1 VKRRLLI
8 LVLALVA
15 SFGGAPAV
23 AHADGGQNDAVAINT
38 KDGSSLFKFA
48 FAVRHVLN
56 GVVDQENGAAAYAQC
71 ESCQTTAIAIEI
83 VLVEAP
89 ASTVTPTNVAVA
101 INQNCTLCDTFATA
115 YEFVIGTNGPVHFT
129 HEGIQA
135 LHDIRKE
142 IQSWGK
148 QGLSNTEI
156 RARLPDVIARLEDV
170 LATQLVGDGK
180 AAPHQGDE
188 TDTDESQTTPQATP
202 TAPTSST
209 ETGTVNTTTT
219 VPTDTT
225 DTSQTT
231 QTTPTT
237 TTEPTTT
244 DTTTTTP

>member
-1 VKRRLLI
+1 MRRRLLI

-15 SFGGAPAV
+15 AFGGAPAL

-38 KDGSSLFKFA
+38 KDDASLFKFA

-56 GVVDQENGAAAYAQC
+56 GVVDQENGAAAYSQC

-101 INQNCTLCDTFATA
+101 INQSCTLCDTFATA
-115 YEFVIGTNGPVHFT
+115 YQFVVGTNGPVHFT
-129 HEGIQA
+129 PQGIQA

-148 QGLSNTEI
+148 QGLSNEEI
-156 RARLPDVIARLEDV
+156 RARLPDVIGRLQDV
-170 LATQLVGDGK
+170 LATQLVADGK

-188 TDTDESQTTPQATP
+188 TDTDESQTTPDSTP
-202 TAPTSST
+202 TAPTSGT
-209 ETGTVNTTTT
+209 ETGTVQTTTT

-225 DTSQTT
+225 ETT
-231 QTTPTT
+231 DTTPATT
-237 TTEPTTT
+237 TTPAATTT
-244 DTTTTTP
+244 GTTTTTP